1 MAARKEILSDL
12 STKIAD
18 GNISDAYR
26 TFEQLPV
33 VDQIAVSIS
42 PGVGDALAAYEVGEF
57 GRRAKTNIQDQDRLG
72 AAGNIA
78 LSTLSGISLIPLF
91 RFLRGARGV
100 TKSATKAVDSPN
112 TLKPPV
118 EEPLPLAP
126 PKEPKVK
133 LPKVEPFKPKGIEEI
148 SYQAGIVELGSKAR
162 KWVNGIEQ
170 PNITT
175 LGKKV
180 QKLPAEQWVQ
190 RLQNAG
196 VPKGELR
203 LLNILDESNSIHPK
217 LIMSA
222 DAKKS
227 LSRQNLDDYIA
238 RSQRDAIQVR
248 STPKDILESESYRPG
263 FVNPDTQDQLNY
275 FVKGSG
281 ELRNRPHHNNRLK
294 YPDGKTGD
302 NAYVFDGTGKYNA
315 IERLGDL
322 RPRLKP
328 EDFKTIQDD
337 LLELKLDPFSQGK
350 NIFRMQSDF
359 QEEVAK
365 TIRRPQLKD
374 HLTAKA
380 NFAAVAKI
388 PRVFQEANISIKD
401 AISAGPDAKIAGTQ
415 RTNIINNF
423 KPEFDAA
430 LRANDEQAMR
440 KILGDNLYK
449 TFTDTE
455 FGERVPGKFF
465 APNDELDELASV
477 VEFIESKIL
486 TSLKGK
492 GKSGYV
498 ELTPKNIIKMFPEGE
513 YVLEN
518 FSKINS
524 NFDSVVEEI
533 FKRTKN
539 VEKIKEKIFIG
550 KPTGFIKPEIQKKLI
565 KGLQSYNNEVD
576 KVNKAIA
583 DGADIDVD
591 RIIGSLNRDVT
602 DLGIDDLSITPKDIE
617 RITGKPF
624 SESLDLTPSDIFNL
638 TDRVGD
644 RVYKGIDFDDSNA
657 LSKAYF
663 DDIADEKTTF
673 FELANG
679 VKVLKKAVGINQSQY
694 GMKIDPYF
702 DGGNSK
708 YFKLPVRANI
718 LDSAKKNDDFI
729 FIGEQQA
736 VVEGFDPDIVKTYE
750 SAQNEIKKVLKELGV
765 GEQGVVKTIKGT
777 GTEFDGT
784 YLKFTDELKKAI
796 EEQGVNAFK
805 DGGSVGVTPSEQEL
819 ARISQAK
826 LDEIETQLKDILGF
840 NVYENLFQGG
850 TLDELYQNYGA
861 SKDIKENIIDDT
873 ESKLRESLNI
883 PYKDEIIDILQSEN
897 PKENL
902 EQRLDV
908 FETKQIDRALQ
919 GLNLPIDIKKTQE
932 GIEFDKDIYAGD
944 KFNVD
949 FAGYKPDDGDFRGDI
964 DIRYKDRG
972 RFGNID
978 IQSTL
983 DELGD
988 IDTRARYGYSKG
1000 PFDVRAQKYP
1010 GRDATG
1016 DISYTL
1022 RDIDVGRNQ
1031 KIGVKTIVDQLKRVK
1046 FNLDYMYNNPK
1057 TGGFIDAGLG
1067 LSSRGSPELNIGFGR
1082 EF

>member
-12 STKIAD
+12 STKISD

-78 LSTLSGISLIPLF
+78 LSALSGISLIPLF

-100 TKSATKAVDSPN
+100 TKSATKAVDSPI

-133 LPKVEPFKPKGIEEI
+133 LPKVEPFEPKGIKEI
-148 SYQAGIVELGSKAR
+148 SYQAGNVELGSKAR
-162 KWVNGIEQ
+162 KWVNSIEQ

-190 RLQNAG
+190 KLQNAG

-227 LSRQNLDDYIA
+227 LSRKSLDDYIA

-248 STPKDILESESYRPG
+248 STPKDILESESYRPD

-281 ELRNRPHHNNRLK
+281 ELRNRPHHNNKLK

-322 RPRLKP
+322 RSRLKP

-350 NIFRMQSDF
+350 NIFRIQSDF

-365 TIRRPQLKD
+365 KIRAPKVKKLK
-374 HLTAKA
+374 TAQTD
-380 NFAAVAKI
+380 FAAVAKI
-388 PRVFQEANISIKD
+388 PRVYQEANKSIKD
-401 AISAGPDAKIAGTQ
+401 AISVGPDVKIAGTQ
-415 RTNIINNF
+415 RTNIVNNF

-440 KILGDNLYK
+440 KILGDDVYK

-455 FGERVPGKFF
+455 FGTKVPGKYFT
-465 APNDELDELASV
+465 PNDDLGGGSV
-477 VEFIESKIL
+477 IRVLERDIQNSIV
-486 TSLKGK
+486 SK
-492 GKSGYV
+492 GKSIAGYV
-498 ELTPKNIIKMFPEGE
+498 ELTPKNLLQELNIPE
-513 YVLEN
+513 LDKFAKN
-518 FSKINS
+518 NPD
-524 NFDSVVEEI
+524 FDSVVKEI
-533 FKRTKN
+533 FKRAKN

-591 RIIGSLNRDVT
+591 KITKSLNEDVLR
-602 DLGIDDLSITPKDIE
+602 LGIDDLSITPKDIE

-624 SESLDLTPSDIFNL
+624 SDSLDLTPSDIFNL

-679 VKVLKKAVGINQSQY
+679 VKVLKKAVGINQSKL

-805 DGGSVGVTPSEQEL
+805 DGGPVE
-819 ARISQAK
+819 
-826 LDEIETQLKDILGF
+826 
-840 NVYENLFQGG
+840 
-850 TLDELYQNYGA
+850 
-861 SKDIKENIIDDT
+861 
-873 ESKLRESLNI
+873 
-883 PYKDEIIDILQSEN
+883 
-897 PKENL
+897 
-902 EQRLDV
+902 
-908 FETKQIDRALQ
+908 IDRMLA
-919 GLNLPIDIKKTQE
+919 
-932 GIEFDKDIYAGD
+932 
-944 KFNVD
+944 
-949 FAGYKPDDGDFRGDI
+949 
-964 DIRYKDRG
+964 
-972 RFGNID
+972 
-978 IQSTL
+978 
-983 DELGD
+983 EL
-988 IDTRARYGYSKG
+988 
-1000 PFDVRAQKYP
+1000 
-1010 GRDATG
+1010 
-1016 DISYTL
+1016 
-1022 RDIDVGRNQ
+1022 
-1031 KIGVKTIVDQLKRVK
+1031 
-1046 FNLDYMYNNPK
+1046 
-1057 TGGFIDAGLG
+1057 
-1067 LSSRGSPELNIGFGR
+1067 
-1082 EF
+1082 

>member
-12 STKIAD
+12 STKISD

-78 LSTLSGISLIPLF
+78 LSALSGISLIPLF

-100 TKSATKAVDSPN
+100 TKSATKAVDSPI

-133 LPKVEPFKPKGIEEI
+133 LPKVEPFEPKGIKEI
-148 SYQAGIVELGSKAR
+148 SYQAGNVELGSKAR
-162 KWVNGIEQ
+162 KWVNSIEQ

-227 LSRQNLDDYIA
+227 LSRKSLDDYIA

-248 STPKDILESESYRPG
+248 STPKDILESESYRPD

-281 ELRNRPHHNNRLK
+281 ELRNRPHHNNKLK

-322 RPRLKP
+322 RSRLKP

-337 LLELKLDPFSQGK
+337 LLELKLNPFSQGK
-350 NIFRMQSDF
+350 NIFRIQSDF

-365 TIRRPQLKD
+365 KIRAPKVKKLK
-374 HLTAKA
+374 TAQTD
-380 NFAAVAKI
+380 FAAVAKI

-401 AISAGPDAKIAGTQ
+401 AISVGPDAKIAGTQ
-415 RTNIINNF
+415 RTNIVNNF

-440 KILGDNLYK
+440 KILGDDLYK

-455 FGERVPGKFF
+455 FGTKVPGKYFT
-465 APNDELDELASV
+465 PNDDLGGGSV
-477 VEFIESKIL
+477 IRVLERDIQNSIV
-486 TSLKGK
+486 SK
-492 GKSGYV
+492 GKSIAGYV
-498 ELTPKNIIKMFPEGE
+498 ELTPKNLLQELNIPE
-513 YVLEN
+513 LDQFAKN
-518 FSKINS
+518 NPDFN
-524 NFDSVVEEI
+524 SVVEEI

-591 RIIGSLNRDVT
+591 KITKSLNEDVLR
-602 DLGIDDLSITPKDIE
+602 LGIDDLSITPKDIE

-679 VKVLKKAVGINQSQY
+679 VKVLKKAVGINQSKL

-736 VVEGFDPDIVKTYE
+736 VREGFDPDIVKTYE
-750 SAQNEIKKVLKELGV
+750 SAQNEIKKVLEELGV

-805 DGGSVGVTPSEQEL
+805 DGGPVE
-819 ARISQAK
+819 
-826 LDEIETQLKDILGF
+826 
-840 NVYENLFQGG
+840 
-850 TLDELYQNYGA
+850 
-861 SKDIKENIIDDT
+861 
-873 ESKLRESLNI
+873 
-883 PYKDEIIDILQSEN
+883 
-897 PKENL
+897 
-902 EQRLDV
+902 
-908 FETKQIDRALQ
+908 IDRMLA
-919 GLNLPIDIKKTQE
+919 
-932 GIEFDKDIYAGD
+932 
-944 KFNVD
+944 
-949 FAGYKPDDGDFRGDI
+949 
-964 DIRYKDRG
+964 
-972 RFGNID
+972 
-978 IQSTL
+978 
-983 DELGD
+983 EL
-988 IDTRARYGYSKG
+988 
-1000 PFDVRAQKYP
+1000 
-1010 GRDATG
+1010 
-1016 DISYTL
+1016 
-1022 RDIDVGRNQ
+1022 
-1031 KIGVKTIVDQLKRVK
+1031 
-1046 FNLDYMYNNPK
+1046 
-1057 TGGFIDAGLG
+1057 
-1067 LSSRGSPELNIGFGR
+1067 
-1082 EF
+1082 